1 MWMWELDNKEGWRA
15 KNWCFWIV
23 VLEKNLDSPLDN
35 KEIKSVDPK
44 GNQPWIFIGTT
55 DAESL
60 ILGPPDVKS
69 QLTGKDPDSGKDWNQ
84 EDKGTTEDEM
94 FGWHHQLNGE
104 EFEQALGVG
113 DGQGSLACCSLCGCK
128 ELDTTEQ
135 NWVSYKLKYSFTK
148 WSNNSLQCMYS
159 RET

>member
-84 EDKGTTEDEM
+84 EDKGTTEDQM
-94 FGWHHQLNGE
+94 VGWH
-104 EFEQALGVG
+104 EFEKALG
-113 DGQGSLACCSLCGCK
+113 DGEGQSILACFSPWGHK
-128 ELDTTEQ
+128 KLDTT
-135 NWVSYKLKYSFTK
+135 
-148 WSNNSLQCMYS
+148 
-159 RET
+159 